1 MSVIS
6 KTEHCLCILFPEEKL
21 FLLAEFHVS
30 MQWISTLGTKRKN
43 RYPKTKIYT
52 IEVKNTGGL
61 FQMVLAEY
69 IILPLLP
76 HIQPVLDKL
85 LIYSKVTHL
94 TYF

>member
-6 KTEHCLCILFPEEKL
+6 KTEHCLCILFLKKDYIHWLSFMCLCSGFQHWELKE
-21 FLLAEFHVS
+21 
-30 MQWISTLGTKRKN
+30 KN

-52 IEVKNTGGL
+52 IEVNTGVL